1 MRRLMMT
8 AFTILV
14 IPGLPAR
21 LEAADPAA
29 GTQTA
34 EEFSFKARVDGEKT
48 ETAVHYWLF
57 LPQQYDGKEKLPL
70 MLFLH
75 GAGERGDDL
84 EVVKK
89 WGPAKIVASRK
100 DFPFVVASPQCPSGK
115 RWNAAAMAA
124 LVDDLAGR
132 LSIDKTRIYVT
143 GLSMG
148 GYGSW
153 DLMARYPKIFA
164 AGVPIC
170 GGGDPETAE
179 VLKEIPIWVFHGDKD
194 TAVPLARSQQMV
206 EAIKKVGGDKVKLTI
221 YPGVGHNSWS
231 ATYANQEV
239 YDWLLSHRRGK

>member
-1 MRRLMMT
+1 
-8 AFTILV
+8 
-14 IPGLPAR
+14 
-21 LEAADPAA
+21 
-29 GTQTA
+29 
-34 EEFSFKARVDGEKT
+34 
-48 ETAVHYWLF
+48 
-57 LPQQYDGKEKLPL
+57 
-70 MLFLH
+70 
-75 GAGERGDDL
+75 
-84 EVVKK
+84 
-89 WGPAKIVASRK
+89 
-100 DFPFVVASPQCPSGK
+100 
-115 RWNAAAMAA
+115 MAA

-153 DLMARYPKIFA
+153 DLMARYPRIFA

-194 TAVPLARSQQMV
+194 TAVPLAHSQQMV
-206 EAIKKVGGDKVKLTI
+206 EAIKKAGGDKAKLTI